1 VCDSC
6 SRPFTLLARANQIY
20 CSDACRVNAQ
30 RDVHGRVNPNGAEQ
44 QTVASV
50 PFMLTEAMR
59 AALRARGFSDDQIR
73 AMRPAAAHAALAAD
87 PEPVRQPVE
96 QPRSSAVD
104 SLRAARMACGSQP
117 SAPPRPSEGERIRS
131 AREARGWSQKR
142 LATEAETH
150 QPCVSSLERDRQVN
164 APTRTRVLDAL
175 GLIAEQLDQGD

>member
-1 VCDSC
+1 MI
-6 SRPFTLLARANQIY
+6 TA
-20 CSDACRVNAQ
+20 AQ
-30 RDVHGRVNPNGAEQ
+30 RV
-44 QTVASV
+44 
-50 PFMLTEAMR
+50 
-59 AALRARGFSDDQIR
+59 ALRACGFSDDRIR
-73 AMRPAAAHAALAAD
+73 AMRPADAHAALAAD

-96 QPRSSAVD
+96 QPRSGAVD

-150 QPCVSSLERDRQVN
+150 QPCVSSLERDRPVN